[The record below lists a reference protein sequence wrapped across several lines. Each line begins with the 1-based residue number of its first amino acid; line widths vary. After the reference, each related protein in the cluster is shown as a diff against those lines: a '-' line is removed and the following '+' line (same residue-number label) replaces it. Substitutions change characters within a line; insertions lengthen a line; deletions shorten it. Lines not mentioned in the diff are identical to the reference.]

1 MASVTV
7 KDIRKKYGEVE
18 VIHGLSLDIADGSFV
33 VLLGPSGCGK
43 STLLRMIAGLE
54 SVTQGDVE
62 IGGARV
68 NGVHPKDR
76 NIAMVFQNYALYA
89 HMTVKDNMS
98 FSLVL
103 AKRPQS
109 EIDEKTA
116 WAAKILNLEP
126 YL

>member
-1 MASVTV
+1 TF
-7 KDIRKKYGEVE
+7 
-18 VIHGLSLDIADGSFV
+18 LDFR
-33 VLLGPSGCGK
+33 GPSVCGK
-43 STLLRMIAGLE
+43 SPLQRMIPGPEPVAVAG
-54 SVTQGDVE
+54 VE
-62 IGGARV
+62 IASKRV
-68 NGVHPKDR
+68 NDEHPKDR

-109 EIDEKTA
+109 EIDEKTG

-126 YL
+126 YLKRFP